1 LADHKSAI
9 KRHRQ
14 SLVRRE
20 RNRHVK
26 VGMRT
31 LIKRFRSAVS
41 ENDASAAAESFAA
54 VEKAIRKAVTKGV
67 VPKTRAS
74 RHISRLARS
83 LNGVSGS

>member
-1 LADHKSAI
+1 LAIHKSAI

-31 LIKRFRSAVS
+31 LIKRFRAAVA
-41 ENDASAAAESFAA
+41 ENDAAAATESFASA
-54 VEKAIRKAVTKGV
+54 EKAIRKAVTRGV
-67 VPKTRAS
+67 VPQSRAN
-74 RHISRLARS
+74 RHISRLAKS
-83 LNGVSGS
+83 LNGVASS